1 MYFWPDSQ
9 VGNITIYLLD
19 LSSFSPAAS
28 PGNHPGTNA
37 LYKMTA
43 NPRGMTLI
51 INNKLFNDGKKKT
64 RKGSEKD
71 VDLVKALFSDL
82 GFMVQTEENLTKED
96 MTNKIDD
103 VVCQDHSSYDCFVLW
118 LMSHGESGKVMC
130 SDGKMILIDTLHEMF
145 SSCSTLGGKPKLF
158 FIQACRGDEEDE
170 GMLVTTDQNTPD
182 ISAYKQ
188 LNDSNEANKAVSPGG
203 SVNKK
208 ATIIPKNSDFLYA
221 FSTVDNFVSFRH
233 EEQGSYFVR
242 NLVEVFHE
250 CVANDHLLDIL
261 TSVNQK
267 VSEEAFKLQL
277 SGQDKMKMCKQIPE
291 VRHTLRKKL
300 RF

>member
-96 MTNKIDD
+96 MMNKIDD

-158 FIQACRGDEEDE
+158 FIQACRGDEKDE

-277 SGQDKMKMCKQIPE
+277 SGQDKMKLCKQMPE

>member
-82 GFMVQTEENLTKED
+82 GFMVQTEENLKKED
-96 MTNKIDD
+96 MMNKIDD

-158 FIQACRGDEEDE
+158 FIQACRGDEKDE